1 VIYFSSKAKNQKQIG
16 PHVFKIFLFIDLQL
30 LSHRFKTFHVHQLV
44 VVLCL
49 QFMLYNQ
56 LPIKILLVVPFA
68 FLHPS
73 CLYKES
79 KFRYQQFLF
88 PFNKGTYFAP
98 HLHNLPIFS
107 QNRFNA
113 WKLRCSHILNEQ
125 FNSYCF
131 FLMIFSL
138 GKIQILVWFP
148 SHK

>member
-1 VIYFSSKAKNQKQIG
+1 MIYFSSKAKNQKQIG

-113 WKLRCSHILNEQ
+113 WKLGCLHILKWTIH
-125 FNSYCF
+125 FILFSFYGF
-131 FLMIFSL
+131 FL
-138 GKIQILVWFP
+138 GKISDIGVVSF
-148 SHK
+148 S